1 MTDKE
6 LIITLRSME
15 SRSKRAVLNAAADRL
30 EELVAYKETG
40 MKPCETN
47 EKYATIMAFNK
58 LRLKVSLTRLCEILQ
73 AETEGRCVVLPC
85 KVGDT
90 VYRVV
95 TPTPGPPL
103 LSEMKI
109 TTMKQVASLV
119 NLVGK
124 HKLVSYYLTR
134 EEAEAALREAEG

>member
-40 MKPCETN
+40 MELCETN

-85 KVGDT
+85 KIGDT
-90 VYRVV
+90 
-95 TPTPGPPL
+95 L
-103 LSEMKI
+103 NKC
-109 TTMKQVASLV
+109 V
-119 NLVGK
+119 NQAREFEELYT
-124 HKLVSYYLTR
+124 KLYAATGFTAVSYTHLTLPTTER
-134 EEAEAALREAEG
+134 V

>member
-40 MKPCETN
+40 MELCETN

-85 KVGDT
+85 KIGDT
-90 VYRVV
+90 LNKCVNQAREFEELY
-95 TPTPGPPL
+95 TKLYAATGL
-103 LSEMKI
+103 KAQKLMK
-109 TTMKQVASLV
+109 KFGA
-119 NLVGK
+119 G
-124 HKLVSYYLTR
+124 
-134 EEAEAALREAEG
+134 